1 MFIHLHVHSPYS
13 FLDGASDI
21 ETLVARAAEMGMP
34 ALALTDHDSL
44 AAAVKFHAT
53 CHAYGIKPIFGA
65 EVTLQDNSHLT
76 LIALNSTGY
85 ATLCHLLTI
94 AAQTGERLHPL
105 LPTQAL
111 HDYNEGILCLT
122 GCRHSNI
129 VRLVETHKYT
139 EARQTLETLIKI
151 FGTER
156 LFVELQ
162 DDLTPHSQ
170 RVCAE
175 LLQLAAEC
183 RVQAVATNNVHYARA
198 QDFAAHDILTC
209 IRHGIDLN
217 TPHWAR
223 PLNSERYLKSEQQ
236 MRQLFGHCPQV
247 LANSAAIASMCSDSL
262 VQVSDFSP
270 VHHCPAGTHENEYL
284 RHLAYKG
291 AQYRYR
297 PFTKSVE
304 LRLQHELEIIT
315 SMGFANYFLLAWKTA
330 RWARSVGIRCTGRG
344 SAADSCTAYAL
355 MLTDVDVI
363 SRNLPF
369 ARFLSPGKTPDIDL
383 DFDASR
389 RDEVFRFI
397 AAEYGTEHVAMTCTF
412 HTYRAKSA
420 LRDVGKALA
429 LPPELLKFFSKNIA
443 HFVRAAHIEDAFSH
457 VPELKPHL
465 ALTGQCKLLFNLCKC
480 IAGFPR
486 HIGTHSSGVVVFRQ
500 PLHTLAPM
508 QPTARGILPLI
519 TLDKDDVEEVG
530 GMKLDVLSLR
540 ILTAVEQ
547 ASLQIAERVHGFQ
560 YNNIPVEDEDT
571 YRLLRSGKAMGA
583 FQLESPAQMALAC
596 TLESRQFED
605 LVASVALI
613 RPGPIRSF
621 AVRRFVACRNG
632 WARADVL
639 HPALQPVLA
648 KTYGCVIFQEQV
660 VQVLAAMTG
669 VSEAEADGMRKRL
682 SKHDRQGT
690 MQQACDEFIA
700 RATAYHRDLT
710 VEAAQMIWQQIE
722 SWSGY
727 GFTEGHA
734 ASFAITAQRSA
745 YISCHHPAEYFAA
758 LMSCQPMGY
767 YSANSLAAEA
777 RRRGVTILSVD
788 INASEEVCTT
798 PTHDSIR
805 VGLRLVE
812 ELRQQD
818 IEAILA
824 ARKQAEFHS
833 LLDFC
838 TRVPLH
844 RNRLENLIL
853 CGAFQNL
860 HTHTRGLL
868 WRLDETIAQALLF
881 RTEELTSQQAIC
893 FPRSSNVPTPCAHDI
908 EDFSPYEKFQWEWR
922 ICGVA
927 SSCHPL
933 AYYRDAL
940 SEQHIITAWQAN
952 RTNHNRRVRVAG
964 LNLRP
969 HRPPTRAGRTTLFT
983 TLEDETDFIQ
993 IICTGQYMD
1002 ACAPVFLTSPAVTVT
1017 GMVKH
1022 KGSGVSILVEAVEPL
1037 SNRLRMYAGGMSA
1050 ITRILP
1056 SVRIEDQSSSQHST
1070 LLTTKAC

>member
-21 ETLVARAAEMGMP
+21 ETLAARAAETGMP
-34 ALALTDHDSL
+34 ALALTDHNSL
-44 AAAVKFHAT
+44 AAAVKFNTA
-53 CHAYGIKPIFGA
+53 CRAYGIKPIFGA
-65 EVTLQDNSHLT
+65 EVTMQDSSHLT
-76 LIALNSTGY
+76 LIATSSTGY
-85 ATLCHLLTI
+85 ATLCRLLTI
-94 AAQTGERLHPL
+94 AAQTGERLHPI
-105 LPTQAL
+105 LPAQAL
-111 HDYNEGILCLT
+111 QDYNEGVICLT
-122 GCRHSNI
+122 GCRQGNLF
-129 VRLVETHKYT
+129 RLVEMHRYS
-139 EARQTLETLIKI
+139 EARQSLEALIKT
-151 FGTER
+151 FSAER
-156 LFVELQ
+156 IFVELQ

-183 RVQAVATNNVHYARA
+183 RVPAVATNNVHYARA
-198 QDFAAHDILTC
+198 DDFAAHDILTC
-209 IRHGIDLN
+209 VRLGIDIN
-217 TPHWAR
+217 TPHPAR

-236 MRQLFGHCPQV
+236 MRQLFAHCPEV
-247 LANSAAIASMCSDSL
+247 LDNSVAIAGMCTDSL
-262 VQVSDFSP
+262 VQVDNFSP
-270 VHHCPAGTHENEYL
+270 LHNCPSGTNENDYL
-284 RHLAYKG
+284 RHLAFKG
-291 AQYRYR
+291 ARYRYR
-297 PFTKSVE
+297 PFTEKVE
-304 LRLQHELEIIT
+304 SRLQHELEIIT

-397 AAEYGTEHVAMTCTF
+397 AAEYGAEHVAMACTF

-443 HFVRAAHIEDAFSH
+443 HFVKAAHIEEAFTH
-457 VPELKPHL
+457 VPELKPHI
-465 ALTGQCKLLFNLCKC
+465 ALTEQCQLLFNLCRR

-519 TLDKDDVEEVG
+519 TLDKDDVEDVG

-547 ASLQIAERVHGFQ
+547 ASTHIAERVHGFQ
-560 YNNIPVEDEDT
+560 YNNIPTEDDET

-621 AVRRFVACRNG
+621 AVRRFVSCRNG

-639 HPALQPVLA
+639 HPVLQPVLA

-669 VSEAEADGMRKRL
+669 ASEAEADGMRKRL
-682 SKHDRQGT
+682 AKHDRQGT
-690 MQQACDEFIA
+690 MEQACDEFIA
-700 RATAYHRDLT
+700 RATHCHRDLSIET
-710 VEAAQMIWQQIE
+710 AQLIWQQIE

-745 YISCHHPAEYFAA
+745 YLSCHHPAEYFAA

-777 RRRGVTILSVD
+777 RRRGVTILPID
-788 INASEEVCTT
+788 INESEDTCST
-798 PTHDSIR
+798 PAQDSIR
-805 VGLRLVE
+805 LGLRLVE
-812 ELRQQD
+812 ELRQHD
-818 IEAILA
+818 IDAVLA
-824 ARKQAEFHS
+824 ARSQAPFHS
-833 LLDFC
+833 LIDFC

-844 RNRLENLIL
+844 RNRLENLVL

-860 HTHTRGLL
+860 HAHTRGLL
-868 WRLDETIAQALLF
+868 WRLDETIAQALIF
-881 RTEELTSQQAIC
+881 RTEEVSRQHSIS
-893 FPRSSNVPTPCAHDI
+893 FPRNSKTPTPCAQDI
-908 EDFSPYEKFQWEWR
+908 EDFSPYDKFQWEWR

-933 AYYRDAL
+933 AYYRDTL
-940 SEQHIITAWQAN
+940 SEHNIITTWQAN
-952 RTNHNRRVRVAG
+952 RTEHNRRIRVAG

-969 HRPPTRAGRTTLFT
+969 HRPPTRSGRTTLFT
-983 TLEDETDFIQ
+983 TVEDETDFIQ
-993 IICTGQYMD
+993 IICTGQHLD
-1002 ACAPVFLTSPAVTVT
+1002 SCAPVFLTSPAVTVT
-1017 GMVKH
+1017 GVVKH

-1037 SNRLRMYAGGMSA
+1037 SSQLRMYAGGMSA
-1050 ITRILP
+1050 ITRIVP
-1056 SVRIEDQSSSQHST
+1056 SVRTQDQPSPQPAVLITSA
-1070 LLTTKAC
+1070 KG